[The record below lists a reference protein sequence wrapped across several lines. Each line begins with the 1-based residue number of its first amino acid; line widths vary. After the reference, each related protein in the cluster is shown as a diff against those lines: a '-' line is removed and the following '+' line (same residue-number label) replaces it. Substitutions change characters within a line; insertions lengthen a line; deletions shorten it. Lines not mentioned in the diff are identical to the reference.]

1 MGVLELEPEGVLH
14 IVRGQ
19 RTALEFT
26 VRVLL
31 GEGVVVEILLAD
43 IVDVGD
49 HVVEFIANGFL
60 QCRDLIG

>member
-1 MGVLELEPEGVLH
+1 MSLSQRESLH